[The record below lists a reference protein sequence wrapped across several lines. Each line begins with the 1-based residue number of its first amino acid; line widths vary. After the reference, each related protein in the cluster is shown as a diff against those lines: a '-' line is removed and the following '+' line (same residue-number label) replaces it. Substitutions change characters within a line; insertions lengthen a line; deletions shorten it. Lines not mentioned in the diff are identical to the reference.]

1 VQQTAL
7 ARLLQ
12 PFKELIAKDAEPMK
26 ALAYANFEI
35 AHDFVGMQMVHPE
48 RVCSRIAVLGGIMVN
63 LPGHIDDRFVP
74 MTFEVLD
81 CRTGEV
87 QDLFHTLGKERTRE
101 AEYIFGSEE
110 SRRPFFQD
118 ISSNRTLCEEGN
130 IKKASN
136 ISSKVHR

>member
-1 VQQTAL
+1 L
-7 ARLLQ
+7 A
-12 PFKELIAKDAEPMK
+12 F
-26 ALAYANFEI
+26 ANFELS
-35 AHDFVGMQMVHPE
+35 HNYLCEQVVKPE
-48 RVCSRIAVLGGIMVN
+48 EVCSEIAIFGGVMIN
-63 LPGHIDDRFVP
+63 LPGNLEDRFVP
-74 MTFEVLD
+74 LTFELLD

-101 AEYIFGSEE
+101 AGNVFGSEE